1 MICGHVNTKECLKR
15 RKLNIV
21 VSSGE
26 VAQINN
32 ESRFA
37 QYGSY
42 ISFTNMFG
50 LNCFYYTFF
59 YNKKS
64 FANLILQ

>member
-42 ISFTNMFG
+42 V
-50 LNCFYYTFF
+50 
-59 YNKKS
+59 S
-64 FANLILQ
+64 FANMFKPVKHYTTYLKF

>member
-32 ESRFA
+32 ESTFA

-42 ISFTNMFG
+42 S
-50 LNCFYYTFF
+50 
-59 YNKKS
+59 S
-64 FANLILQ
+64 FANMFEFVKHDTTNFKF